1 MKDFRVTRRMHRGL
15 ALALAC
21 LISCAVLAASGQA
34 DSAPERAASEPTER
48 PNIVFVVTDDLD
60 AASVKRLPRL
70 RSLLG
75 KEGTTFR
82 NAFVTDPLCC
92 PSRSTILRGQYVHNH
107 GVKSQNGPKGG
118 YEGFKRRGHEHSTV
132 ATWLDS
138 GGYRTALVGKYL
150 NGYAERRVPPG
161 WDEWYAWS
169 GKRMS
174 HRLNE
179 NGTARYYAPSR
190 HHSTDVL
197 SDKAVEFVRR
207 SSEGGEP
214 FFLYLGYN
222 APHQPAVP
230 APRHKGR
237 FDGVRLPRPPSFDER
252 DVSDKPRWIR
262 DGDPLRQSEIS
273 GMTDLYRD
281 RLESMLSVEDG
292 LARLISE
299 LRASGELEN
308 TYIFFTSDNGFH
320 MGQHRLGPGKMTA
333 YEEDIRVPLMV
344 RGPNVPAGRSVGQ
357 IALNN
362 DLAPTF
368 AQLAGVPTP
377 SFVDGRSL
385 VPLLGGGAPPRWR
398 KSFLVEN
405 YRVPTPSGLWPAP
418 TNFALRAQNYTYVR
432 YNSGEREY
440 YDLRKDPYQ
449 LKSLH
454 DRLGRD
460 RKAKLDSRLRDL
472 LHCSGASC
480 RTAEDR

>member
-1 MKDFRVTRRMHRGL
+1 MYHGL
-15 ALALAC
+15 VAVLAC
-21 LISCAVLAASGQA
+21 LVAGLVLTSGQA
-34 DSAPERAASEPTER
+34 RSAPERAAPAER

-60 AASVKRLPRL
+60 VGSMRRLPRL
-70 RSLLG
+70 RSLLQE
-75 KEGTTFR
+75 EGTTFR

-107 GVKSQNGPKGG
+107 KIKSQTAPDGG
-118 YEGFKRRGHEHSTV
+118 YKGFRDRGHESSTV

-138 GGYRTALVGKYL
+138 GGYKTALVGKYL
-150 NGYAERRVPPG
+150 NGYDENRIPPG
-161 WDEWYAWS
+161 WDEWYAWQ

-179 NGTARYYAPSR
+179 NGTVRYYAPSR

-197 SDKAVEFVRR
+197 SDKAVDFVRR
-207 SSEGGEP
+207 SSGSGEP

-230 APRHKGR
+230 APRHEGR
-237 FDGVRLPRPPSFDER
+237 FDGARLPRPPSFDER

-262 DGDPLRQSEIS
+262 NQKPLSQRRVSDMAE
-273 GMTDLYRD
+273 LYRD

-292 LARLISE
+292 LRRLVSE

-308 TYIFFTSDNGFH
+308 TYIVFTSDNGFH
-320 MGQHRLGPGKMTA
+320 MGQHRLGVGKMTA
-333 YEEDIRVPLMV
+333 YEEDIRVPLLV
-344 RGPNVPAGRSVGQ
+344 RGPNVPAGRSVEQ

-368 AQLAGVPTP
+368 AELAGVPAP

-385 VPLLGGGAPPRWR
+385 VPLLRGSAPPRWR

-405 YRVPTPSGLWPAP
+405 YRVETPAGLWPAP
-418 TNFALRAQNYTYVR
+418 TNFALRSGNSTYVR
-432 YNSGEREY
+432 YNSGDREF
-440 YDLRKDPYQ
+440 YDLRKDPHQ
-449 LKSLH
+449 LKSLD
-454 DRLGRD
+454 DRLSRN
-460 RKAKLDSRLRDL
+460 RKGSLDARLRDL
-472 LHCSGASC
+472 MRCSGASC
-480 RTAEDR
+480 QTAENR